1 MTAMRLGLLGG
12 TFDPIHR
19 GHLDAGR
26 VARRALGLDR
36 VLLVPARVPP
46 HRAAGPH
53 ASAYH
58 RFAMAVLAAQD
69 AEGFEVSDI
78 ELASPGPSY
87 TARTLREF
95 QRLGLCP
102 SQMFFVAGVDAF
114 ADIATWHDYPELLDL
129 AHWVVVAR
137 PGHAIDGLSVRLP
150 EVVDRFERLAPDA
163 APPRGP
169 GAGTRVWLVEAT
181 TTDVSST
188 ELRRRIRANEPF
200 DDLAPF
206 AVARHI
212 RHHGLYQAPSPAG
225 RLHDQD

>member
-1 MTAMRLGLLGG
+1 MRLGLLGG

-26 VARRALGLDR
+26 VARRSLGLDR

-46 HRAAGPH
+46 HRAGGPH
-53 ASAYH
+53 ASGYH

-87 TARTLREF
+87 TAQTLREF
-95 QRLGLCP
+95 RRLGLDA
-102 SQMFFVAGVDAF
+102 SQMFFISGVDAF

-137 PGHAIDGLSVRLP
+137 PGHAIADLAARLP
-150 EVVDRFERLAPDA
+150 EVVGRFECRDTDA
-163 APPRGP
+163 IPPASTADR
-169 GAGTRVWLVEAT
+169 TRVWLVEAT

-206 AVARHI
+206 AVTRHI

-225 RLHDQD
+225 RLHDQE

>member
-1 MTAMRLGLLGG
+1 MRLGLLGG

-46 HRAAGPH
+46 HRAAEPH
-53 ASAYH
+53 ASGYH

-95 QRLGLCP
+95 QRFGLAA
-102 SQMFFVAGVDAF
+102 SQMFFISGVDAF

-137 PGHAIDGLSVRLP
+137 PGYAIVDLAARLP
-150 EVVDRFERLAPDA
+150 EVVGRFERREADA
-163 APPRGP
+163 VPPASTADR
-169 GAGTRVWLVEAT
+169 TSVWLVEAT

-200 DDLAPF
+200 DDLAPL
-206 AVARHI
+206 AVTRHI

-225 RLHDQD
+225 RLHDQE